1 MYSLLF
7 LGFGSLILCWLLT
20 PPCRDLFRRLG
31 IVDRPDHIRKLH
43 FGVIPRVGGLP
54 IAVSYV
60 GAYALFLISPLT
72 AKAALAGHLPFVW
85 SLLPAL
91 LVIFATGLA
100 DDIAGLRPWEKLL
113 GQTAA
118 AALAYW
124 AGVRILAVGHYST
137 GHWWWS
143 LPLTALWLIGCANA
157 FNLIDGLDGL
167 AAGVGLFS
175 TLVMLI
181 AALMEGN
188 MMLALATVP
197 LAGCLLGF
205 LRYTFPPASI
215 FLGDSGSLLIGFLL
229 GTFGVIWSQKSTT
242 LLSMAAPLMALALPL
257 LDTSLAIARRF
268 LRSDSIFGPDRGHI
282 HHRLLDLGFT
292 PRNVTLTLYAVC
304 SLFGGLALLLTTW
317 RSLYAGF
324 IVLLFAGVAGFLV
337 SRLRYVEFGIAR
349 RMLTTGIFR
358 HMLKRRICLA
368 RLETRLL
375 AARSVEESW
384 LAIREAASDFN
395 FSYLHLRLGGE
406 AYEEVLCESVK
417 CEAWQLEVPVNG
429 EGWLTLK
436 REFDS
441 PAGSV
446 AIGMFIDLLYRLLN
460 PKRAGFETS
469 LHNLRL
475 NVGAPS
481 GTILITLSKE
491 QACTPE

>member
-7 LGFGSLILCWLLT
+7 LGFGSLILCWILT
-20 PPCRDLFRRLG
+20 PPCRDLLRRLG
-31 IVDRPDHIRKLH
+31 IVDRPDQIRKLH
-43 FGVIPRVGGLP
+43 RGVIPRVGGLP
-54 IAVSYV
+54 IAIAYV
-60 GAYALFLISPLT
+60 GIYAVFLVSPLT

-85 SLLPAL
+85 NLLPAL

-175 TLVMLI
+175 TVVMLI
-181 AALMEGN
+181 AALIEGN
-188 MMLALATVP
+188 MMLALATIP

-205 LRYTFPPASI
+205 LRYNFPPASI

-229 GTFGVIWSQKSTT
+229 GTYGVIWSQKSTT
-242 LLSMAAPLMALALPL
+242 LLSMAAPLVALALPL
-257 LDTSLAIARRF
+257 LDTSLAIARRY
-268 LRSDSIFGPDRGHI
+268 LRSDSIFGPDRSHI
-282 HHRLLDLGFT
+282 HHRLLDLGIA

-304 SLFGGLALLLTTW
+304 SLFGGLALLLNTL

-324 IVLLFAGVAGFLV
+324 IVLLFAGAAGFMV

-349 RMLTTGIFR
+349 RMLTTGVFR

-384 LAIREAASDFN
+384 LAIREAASEFN
-395 FSYLHLRLGGE
+395 FSYLHLRLAGE
-406 AYEEVLCESVK
+406 AYEEVLCESAR
-417 CEAWQLEVPVNG
+417 CEAWQLDVPVNG

-460 PKRAGFETS
+460 PKQAIFEAS
-469 LHNLRL
+469 LDNLRL
-475 NVGAPS
+475 SVGGPGVHAPR
-481 GTILITLSKE
+481 
-491 QACTPE
+491 PEAAVKV

>member
-7 LGFGSLILCWLLT
+7 LGFGSLILCWILT

-31 IVDRPDHIRKLH
+31 IVDRPDHVRKLH
-43 FGVIPRVGGLP
+43 RGAIPRVGGLP
-54 IAVSYV
+54 IAISYIA
-60 GAYALFLISPLT
+60 AYALLLVSPLT
-72 AKAALAGHLPFVW
+72 AKAVLAGHLPFVW

-118 AALAYW
+118 AALAYG

-143 LPLTALWLIGCANA
+143 LPLTLLWLIGCANA

-167 AAGVGLFS
+167 AAGIGLFS
-175 TLVMLI
+175 TVAMLI
-181 AALMEGN
+181 AALIEGN
-188 MMLALATVP
+188 ITLALATVP

-205 LRYTFPPASI
+205 LRYNFPPASI

-229 GTFGVIWSQKSTT
+229 GTYGVVWSQKSTT
-242 LLSMAAPLMALALPL
+242 LLSMTAPLMALALPL
-257 LDTSLAIARRF
+257 LDTALAIARRY
-268 LRSDSIFGPDRGHI
+268 LRSDSIFRPDRSHI

-304 SLFGGLALLLTTW
+304 GLFGGLALLLTVL
-317 RSLYAGF
+317 RSLYAGL
-324 IVLLFAGVAGFLV
+324 IVPLFAGVAWFLV
-337 SRLRYVEFGIAR
+337 SRLRYIEFGIAR
-349 RMLTTGIFR
+349 RMLTAGIFR

-375 AARSVEESW
+375 AAGSVEELW
-384 LAIREAASDFN
+384 LAIREAASEFD

-406 AYEEVLCESVK
+406 AYEEVLREGAK
-417 CEAWQLEVPVNG
+417 CEAWQLNVPVNG

-446 AIGMFIDLLYRLLN
+446 AIGMLIDLLYRALN
-460 PKRAGFETS
+460 AKPAGFEAS
-469 LHNLRL
+469 LGNLRSSVAARPGL
-475 NVGAPS
+475 QA
-481 GTILITLSKE
+481 E
-491 QACTPE
+491 QVTNSW